1 MLKKKNRILTDAF
14 REVKHTK
21 SRFFSLFLLSALSVA
36 FLAGLRTTA
45 PDMQHSA
52 DLYFDDTRMMDI
64 HVLSTLGLTQDD
76 VDALAQRPELS
87 QVEGAYTVDAMLSL
101 STGDSVVKTISYR
114 EGGLNQPTLVEGRM
128 PQAPNECL
136 LDSAL
141 LDDSMHIGDTLT
153 FDPGDGDMKD
163 AFAYASYTIVGTA
176 RTPLYIAID
185 RGTSTL
191 GSGRVAAYIL
201 IPEEGYSLDIYTD
214 IYATVTGAKD
224 LNCYTDAYDDLLE
237 QTTDALSPLGDQRA
251 DARYDEVVGD
261 AQDQLAEAQ
270 QKLDDAQQEADD
282 ELADAAEQLSD
293 ARKKLDSG
301 WKDYRSGLTEL
312 ADRKAE
318 GQRQIEENE
327 QKLADAA
334 EQLSDAENQ
343 LSDALYSLQEGE
355 TQYESGRLEYEKGVA
370 DYESGLAE
378 YESGKK
384 EYDQGAAALASASS
398 QLSAAKQQLD
408 TQQASFDT
416 LVTTLR
422 GYLAPR
428 PAPPSGGDNGETG
441 GETGGGEE
449 TPDPGEGEGEAE
461 GVQTQSALS
470 LLTDDDNAASD
481 PLASNSAFLAA
492 LRAEQALPADQRTLT
507 PSVDLILSQMAAAQ
521 PEAQIP
527 ASSAALLAA
536 SDALADGWSQYQSGL
551 QSYQSGAAQL
561 SAAAQKLAEAKKQ
574 LDDAKQQLDEAEATL
589 SDSRKTLDDG
599 WADYHSGKADYESG
613 LAEYQDGVRQLSDA
627 KQQLREGIADG
638 EKQLASA
645 LRTLQK
651 GERDYETGLS
661 DYETGKTEAETKLS
675 DARNELNDAARKI
688 QDIEDCQW
696 YILDRN
702 TNIGFVTFGQDSDRM
717 SGLASVFPLIF
728 FLVAALVC
736 LTTMT
741 RMVEE
746 QRVQIGGL
754 KALGFSKGA
763 IAFKYVGYGFS
774 TGLLG
779 GIFGLIA
786 GCISIPWI
794 IYNAWCIMYA
804 LPPITF
810 LPQPFICTVSLLAA
824 VLVLTLSALAACLEA
839 LRSVPAQ
846 LMRPKAPPA
855 GKRVLLEHIPFL
867 WKRFSFNQ
875 KVTLRNL
882 FRYKK
887 RFIMTLAGICGC
899 TALIA
904 TGFGIRDSIYAIMDK
919 QYDELTHYTATLS
932 VADNVTDSER
942 QQLTLALDG
951 CDDVADYL
959 MCTQTSVTAET
970 GAYSLSA
977 NVVSAATPQELE
989 RFFTYRERLSGEA
1002 VPFEEDSVL
1011 LSEKTATMLDV
1022 SPGDTVTLVSGD
1034 DRYEVTVT
1042 GIIEHYVQHYF
1053 YMTDSTY
1060 EQVFGHAP
1068 DDNSYLLRYVDNT
1081 QDTADRVALRLVSLS
1096 GVTSLTRLQTMRDTM
1111 QHSMEAVD
1119 YAVVLII
1126 ISAAALA
1133 FVVLYN
1139 LTNINITERMRELAT
1154 LKVLGFYDRELSA
1167 YVYRENI
1174 LLTILGAL
1182 LGLVAGKFLHI
1193 YLIHTV
1199 EIDMVMF
1206 GRNIN
1211 PSSYVISA
1219 VLTVIFSLSVNLV
1232 AHKKLKKLSMVESL
1246 KTVE

>member
-1 MLKKKNRILTDAF
+1 MKKKNRILTDAL

-101 STGDSVVKTISYR
+101 TAGDSVVKTISYR

-214 IYATVTGAKD
+214 IYATVAGAED
-224 LNCYTDAYDDLLE
+224 LNCYTDAYGDLLE

-261 AQDQLAEAQ
+261 AQDQLADAQ
-270 QKLDDAQQEADD
+270 QKLDDAQQEAD
-282 ELADAAEQLSD
+282 EQLADAAKELAD

-301 WKDYRSGLTEL
+301 WKDYRSGLAEL
-312 ADRKAE
+312 ADQKAD

-334 EQLSDAENQ
+334 AELSDAEEQ
-343 LSDALYSLQEGE
+343 LADALDSLQEGE
-355 TQYESGRLEYEKGVA
+355 TQYESGRLKYEKGVA
-370 DYESGLAE
+370 DYESGLAD

-384 EYDQGAAALASASS
+384 EYDQGAAALAAASS

-416 LVTTLR
+416 LVATLR
-422 GYLAPR
+422 ASLAPR
-428 PAPPSGGDNGETG
+428 PTPPSGGGNGETG
-441 GETGGGEE
+441 GETGGDTGS
-449 TPDPGEGEGEAE
+449 GEGAPTPGGNGDA
-461 GVQTQSALS
+461 QTQSAIA
-470 LLTDDDNAASD
+470 LLTGGTAVSD

-492 LRAEQALPADQRTLT
+492 LRAEQALPAEQRTLT
-507 PSVDLILSQMAAAQ
+507 PSVDLILTQMAAAQ

-561 SAAAQKLAEAKKQ
+561 SAAATQLAEAKKQ
-574 LDDAKQQLDEAEATL
+574 LDEAKQQLDEAEATL
-589 SDSRKTLDDG
+589 SDSRKTLDEG
-599 WADYHSGKADYESG
+599 WTDYYSGKADYESG

-627 KQQLREGIADG
+627 KQQLREGIAAG
-638 EKQLASA
+638 EKRLASA

-661 DYETGKTEAETKLS
+661 DYETGKVKAETKLG

-688 QDIEDCQW
+688 QDIEDCKW
-696 YILDRN
+696 YILDRS

-810 LPQPFICTVSLLAA
+810 LPQPVICTISLLAA

-932 VADNVTDSER
+932 VADNVTESER
-942 QQLTLALDG
+942 QQLTRALDS

-970 GAYSLSA
+970 SAYSLSA

-989 RFFTYRERLSGEA
+989 RFFTYRERLSGES

-1011 LSEKTATMLDV
+1011 LSEKTATMLGV

-1096 GVTSLTRLQTMRDTM
+1096 GVTSLTRLQAMRDTM

-1182 LGLVAGKFLHI
+1182 LGLVAGKFLHM

-1211 PSSYVISA
+1211 LSSYVISA
-1219 VLTVIFSLSVNLV
+1219 VLTVIFSLTVNLV